1 MRNMT
6 IMGKVTI
13 SIPLVTWREG
23 RPRFVAGPRHRKM
36 GYKGE
41 DLRHPPHDRD
51 GRPVGPWFSLEEA
64 IVWSAARKRE
74 IAARL
79 VEIDAGKSI
88 AKVRAAV
95 AGSRAAHLTS
105 VGQMVES
112 FLEQK
117 RMKGEWQIEGRR
129 RRQPLAANTVRYY
142 KQARRVLEAHNEG
155 RVWNEA
161 AAAVSHIALDG
172 ILAKIEARHGLAQAR
187 GVRAMLSTA
196 YRYGIKMKMVAHN
209 PVADMQETLPTLE
222 ARVRYGSIDEMK
234 ALVAAAD
241 AVGRPEIG
249 DAILL
254 GLHTGQRQ
262 NDRLALE
269 AGQIT
274 GEGIVFRQGKKN
286 GAPLLIPLTQDLT
299 QRLAAARARRI
310 DWRVNWPHVVL
321 DEVTRRPFEADWY
334 RKVFRLVR
342 DAAVD
347 GVKDETGGW
356 KVEPCTTLAD
366 FRDQDLRDTAVTWL
380 ALAGCSKFEVAS
392 ITGHSLKSIDTILSH
407 YLGLHPELARS
418 AIGKLVTYL
427 EAKG

>member
-1 MRNMT
+1 MT
-6 IMGKVTI
+6 VMGKVTV
-13 SIPLVTWREG
+13 SIPLVTWRDG
-23 RPRFVAGPRHRKM
+23 RPRFWPGPKHRKL

-41 DLRHPPHDRD
+41 DLRHPPHDRS

-64 IVWSAARKRE
+64 AAWSAARERE

-88 AKVRAAV
+88 RQVRTAV

-129 RRQPLAANTVRYY
+129 RRRPLAANTVRYY
-142 KQARRVLEAHNEG
+142 KQARRVLEAHNGG

-161 AAAVSHIALDG
+161 AAAITHTALDG
-172 ILAKIEARHGLAQAR
+172 ILARIEVEHGLAQAR

-196 YRYGIKMKMVAHN
+196 WRHGLKLKMVAHN
-209 PVADMQETLPTLE
+209 PVADMQETLPTLD
-222 ARVRYGSIDEMK
+222 ARVRYGSIAEMK
-234 ALVAAAD
+234 TLIAAAD
-241 AVGRPEIG
+241 AIGRPEIG

-269 AGQIT
+269 AGQV
-274 GEGIVFRQGKKN
+274 GDEGIVFRQGKKA
-286 GAPLLIPLTQDLT
+286 GAPLLIPLTQDLV
-299 QRLAAARARRI
+299 QRLAAAKARRKG
-310 DWRVNWPHVVL
+310 WRVNWPHVVL

-342 DAAVD
+342 TAAVE
-347 GVKDETGGW
+347 GVKDEAGGW
-356 KVEPCTTLAD
+356 KVEPCPTLTD